1 MGSWFEKP
9 PIVERHANISVVRE
23 DLVDGGSKARFL
35 PFLIRGAR
43 HIVFGGPF
51 CGGAPYA
58 LSVVGRR
65 PGIRVTLFYAQRKR
79 ENWHPNRVRA
89 RENGA
94 TIFQVPCGYMT
105 NVQKKARTY
114 ARQHGALFLPLGFD
128 VPQAA
133 EPYVEIMRGVR
144 RSLGTPDQIW
154 CATGSGMLARCLGVA
169 FPESLVTGV
178 SVGLGALHRAA

>member
-1 MGSWFEKP
+1 
-9 PIVERHANISVVRE
+9 
-23 DLVDGGSKARFL
+23 
-35 PFLIRGAR
+35 
-43 HIVFGGPF
+43 
-51 CGGAPYA
+51 
-58 LSVVGRR
+58 
-65 PGIRVTLFYAQRKR
+65 
-79 ENWHPNRVRA
+79 
-89 RENGA
+89 
-94 TIFQVPCGYMT
+94 MT